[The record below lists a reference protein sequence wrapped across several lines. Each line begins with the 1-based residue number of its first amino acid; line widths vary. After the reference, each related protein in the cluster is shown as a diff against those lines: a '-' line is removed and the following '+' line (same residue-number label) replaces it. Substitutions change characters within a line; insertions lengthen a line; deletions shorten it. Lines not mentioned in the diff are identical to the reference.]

1 MPPDLAVS
9 IVRVLIRS
17 TVPPA
22 PPPVSGAPADGPGT
36 PGIPGALS
44 ELVQDLLW
52 AHAAPLDEVDHIRV
66 RPFPRG
72 CVRATEAAVFVRA
85 DSEAVAQERVRGLLS
100 RTARPL
106 GRLGLHA
113 EVPTL

>member
-17 TVPPA
+17 TLPPA
-22 PPPVSGAPADGPGT
+22 PPPVRGAPAAGPGT
-36 PGIPGALS
+36 PGALS

-52 AHAAPLDEVDHIRV
+52 AHATPLDEVDHIRV
-66 RPFPRG
+66 CPFPCG
-72 CVRATEAAVFVRA
+72 PVRATEAAVFVRA
-85 DSEAVAQERVRGLLS
+85 DSEAVAQERVRGLLG

>member
-1 MPPDLAVS
+1 
-9 IVRVLIRS
+9 VLIRS

-22 PPPVSGAPADGPGT
+22 PPPVRGAAAAG

-52 AHAAPLDEVDHIRV
+52 AHATPLDEVDHIRV
-66 RPFPRG
+66 CPFPCG
-72 CVRATEAAVFVRA
+72 PVRATEAAVFVRA
-85 DSEAVAQERVRGLLS
+85 DSEAVAQERVRGLLG